1 MSSIIRVHNR
11 SDNDDNDFNLRNSK
25 LEIYDEKIDDDSKVN
40 IESKMKD
47 IKEVLENKEDLNK
60 EGTKQLEELEEE
72 PFNQSYSVKVPDVD
86 T

>member
-1 MSSIIRVHNR
+1 M
-11 SDNDDNDFNLRNSK
+11 
-25 LEIYDEKIDDDSKVN
+25 EIYDEKIDDDSKVN